1 MGILILEMDWEGN
14 EFTAEVHLIIYGKYE
29 NQLREN
35 INNVVNKPKYT
46 Y

>member
-1 MGILILEMDWEGN
+1 MKK
-14 EFTAEVHLIIYGKYE
+14 EFRDDDAVIIPIYFK
-29 NQLREN
+29 NQQY